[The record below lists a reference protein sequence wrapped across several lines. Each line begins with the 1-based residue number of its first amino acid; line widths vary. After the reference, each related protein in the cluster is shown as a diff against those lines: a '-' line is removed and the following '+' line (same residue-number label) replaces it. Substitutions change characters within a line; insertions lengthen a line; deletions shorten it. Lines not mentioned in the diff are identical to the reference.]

1 MPRRPALAAAALA
14 AAAFAAAPAAA
25 QDKVSFGTDWRAQAE
40 HGCFYQALAAG
51 IYREHGLDVTIRQ
64 GGPQVNQ
71 RQLLLAGGLD
81 FNMGSNGFG
90 ALNFVQEKI
99 PFLAV
104 ASIFQKN
111 PAVLI
116 AHPGQGND
124 GLAALK
130 GKPILISTDARATW
144 WQFLKRIYG
153 YDDAQIRPYTFNMA
167 PFLADKGAIQQGYLS
182 SEPYSIEKATG
193 TRPVVMLLAD
203 GGYNAYSTTIE
214 TSRRLVDEKP
224 DLVQRFVDASIKGC
238 YAYHYRDPSP
248 GNALIR
254 RDNPEMTDDLIAN
267 GIRLMNEHGIVDSGD
282 TKTLGV
288 GAMTDARWES
298 FFRFASEAGIYPK
311 DLDWKRGYTLRF
323 VNKRVGM

>member
-1 MPRRPALAAAALA
+1 MNRAVAAALA
-14 AAAFAAAPAAA
+14 TLAASAAVA

-40 HGCFYQALAAG
+40 HGCFYQALATG

-64 GGPQVNQ
+64 GGPQANQ
-71 RQLLLAGGLD
+71 RQLLISGGLD

-99 PFLAV
+99 PFVAV

-124 GLAALK
+124 DLGALK

-144 WQFLKRIYG
+144 WQFLKQRYG
-153 YDDAQIRPYTFNMA
+153 YADAQIRPYTFNMA

-193 TRPVVMLLAD
+193 VKPVVMLLAD

-214 TSRRLVDEKP
+214 VAEKTVRENP
-224 DLVQRFVDASIKGC
+224 GLVQRFVDASIKGC
-238 YAYHYRDPSP
+238 YSYHAKDPTP

-254 RDNPEMTDDLIAN
+254 KDNPEMTDDLIAN
-267 GIRLMNEHGIVDSGD
+267 GIKLMNEYGIVDSGD
-282 TKTLGV
+282 TKTMGI
-288 GAMTDARWES
+288 GAMTDARWAE
-298 FFRFASEAGIYPK
+298 FFKFASDAGIYPK
-311 DLDWKRGYTLRF
+311 ELEVRKAYTLQF